1 MPDTTSPSTGRAASP
16 PTGVIHDI
24 GYQRYA
30 GPRLGR
36 RQVFG
41 ALYGHGLR
49 TAFGLG
55 RSAKAKIFPWL
66 VVAIVVVVAAGAT
79 AVRTQIGQ
87 VVLTY
92 AQFADAMS
100 WLVIF
105 FVAVVAPEL
114 VSRDLRSGVLPL
126 YFSRPLPRADY
137 PLAKLAALVTALWL
151 LLGAPQLL
159 MFVGAAFTTGDGW
172 RGTWNELLDLLPGLL
187 YAGLWAVVF
196 AAIGLLVASLTGK
209 RAFAAGGIVA
219 VFLMTTP
226 IVGTLQVM
234 PSQTVNELAFLGSPS
249 TIVQAIGSWA
259 LGDLLVPSGDGGGGG
274 PRIGD
279 FGPVYAVVAVALVA
293 ACVALLLARY
303 RKVAS

>member
-1 MPDTTSPSTGRAASP
+1 MSE

-24 GYQRYA
+24 GYQRYT

-36 RQVFG
+36 REVFG
-41 ALYGHGLR
+41 ALYLHGVR

-66 VVAIVVVVAAGAT
+66 VVGIVLMVAAAVT
-79 AVRTQIGQ
+79 AIRSQIGE
-87 VVLTY
+87 VIMTY

-105 FVAVVAPEL
+105 FVAVAAPEL

-126 YFSRPLPRADY
+126 YFSRPLPHADY
-137 PLAKLAALVTALWL
+137 PLAKLLALVTALFL

-159 MFVGAAFTTGDGW
+159 MFLGAAFTADGISGVW
-172 RGTWNELLDLLPGLL
+172 DELLDLLPGLL

-196 AAIGLLVASLTGK
+196 ASIGLLVASMTGK

-226 IVGTLQVM
+226 IVGILSVL
-234 PSQTVNELAFLGSPS
+234 PSQAANQLAGIASPP
-249 TIVQAIGSWA
+249 TLVQGVGLWTMH
-259 LGDLLVPSGDGGGGG
+259 DLLVTESNTADLDLGA
-274 PRIGD
+274 
-279 FGPVYAVVAVALVA
+279 FGPVYALVAVALVA
-293 ACVALLLARY
+293 GCVALLLARY
-303 RKVAS
+303 KKVAAR

>member
-1 MPDTTSPSTGRAASP
+1 MPE

-24 GYQRYA
+24 GYQRYT

-36 RQVFG
+36 RHVFG
-41 ALYGHGLR
+41 ALYLHGLR

-66 VVAIVVVVAAGAT
+66 VVAIVTVVAAGVT
-79 AVRTQIGQ
+79 AVRSQLGE
-87 VVLTY
+87 VVMTY
-92 AQFADAMS
+92 AQFADNMS

-126 YFSRPLPRADY
+126 YFSRPLPRSDY
-137 PLAKLAALVTALWL
+137 PLAKLLALVTALWL
-151 LLGAPQLL
+151 LLGGPQLV
-159 MFVGAAFTTGDGW
+159 MFLGAAFTTDDGMT
-172 RGTWNELLDLLPGLL
+172 GVWNELLDLLPGLL

-196 AAIGLLVASLTGK
+196 ASVGLLVASLSGK

-226 IVGTLQVM
+226 IVGTLSIM
-234 PSQTVNELAFLGSPS
+234 PSRAVNELAGLASPS
-249 TIVQAIGSWA
+249 TLVQGVGVWS
-259 LGDLLVPSGDGGGGG
+259 LGDLLVTENGGTAHSMIGG
-274 PRIGD
+274 
-279 FGPVYAVVAVALVA
+279 FGPVYAIAAVLLVAV
-293 ACVALLLARY
+293 CVTLLLARY
-303 RKVAS
+303 RKVAAR